1 MKADF
6 YRKYRLTEV
15 QQGLP
20 KYAELREVL
29 RAAIADGFWKQGE
42 KIPPEIE
49 LARVTPFSLG
59 TVQKALK
66 ALQADGL
73 LQRRQ
78 GHGTFVRPSRAKF
91 AHPWHFRFRSSDGN
105 VVLPVYP
112 KVVSKKTITS
122 AAPWARL
129 LDPQQ
134 GRLIQI
140 DRKINIGD
148 EFPIYNRFFVSA
160 RKYDRFLLRPNQEL
174 HSADFK
180 TLLHR
185 EYNVAFTTFSYAI
198 QMVKFPDAICHALGL
213 DMGAMGTLVEILA
226 SSERKGP
233 VYFQELYI
241 PPNKFKLYITD
252 PSTLAQG

>member
-1 MKADF
+1 MKTDF
-6 YRKYRLTEV
+6 YRKYRLAEV

-29 RAAIADGFWKQGE
+29 RAAIAAGFWKEGE

-66 ALQADGL
+66 ALEADGV

-78 GHGTFVRPSRAKF
+78 GHGTFVRQSRAKF
-91 AHPWHFRFRSSDGN
+91 AHPWHFRFRSSDGS
-105 VVLPVYP
+105 VTLPVYP
-112 KVVSKKTITS
+112 KVLAKKTTTSTS
-122 AAPWARL
+122 AWARL
-129 LDPQQ
+129 LDPKH

-148 EFPIYNRFFVSA
+148 EFPIYNRFFVA
-160 RKYDRFLLRPNQEL
+160 ADKYSRFLLRPNKEL

-180 TLLHR
+180 TILHR
-185 EYNVAFTTFSYAI
+185 EYNVSFTHISHTV
-198 QMVKFPDAICHALGL
+198 QMLRFPDAICRTLGL
-213 DMGAMGTLVEILA
+213 GEGTMGIVVEILA

-233 VYFQELYI
+233 VYFQEVYI

-252 PSTLAQG
+252 PSTIEQG